1 MKLTDALRSVF
12 ILRFAMLMALSDST
26 ALFLPKVES
35 HSFLTVRPNVEAN
48 RPGTAGRYLC

>member
-35 HSFLTVRPNVEAN
+35 HSFLTVRPNVIST
-48 RPGTAGRYLC
+48 P